1 MRRREFLRLVSAAS
15 MAPVALDAQAAAT
28 STAAT
33 VLYDDKAVTLRAIG
47 RDPQQVKDALW
58 VKKRDLPGI
67 NEFEVKPQGACRA
80 DICIPIPRDMLRGDY
95 VDLTAFAKKVGQPV

>member
-1 MRRREFLRLVSAAS
+1 

-28 STAAT
+28 PTAAT

-47 RDPQQVKDALW
+47 RDPQQLKDALW
-58 VKKRDLPGI
+58 VKKRDLPRI

-80 DICIPIPRDMLRGDY
+80 DICIPIPKDMLRGD
-95 VDLTAFAKKVGQPV
+95 DFNLTAFDKKAGQAVVADPDSHVWSF